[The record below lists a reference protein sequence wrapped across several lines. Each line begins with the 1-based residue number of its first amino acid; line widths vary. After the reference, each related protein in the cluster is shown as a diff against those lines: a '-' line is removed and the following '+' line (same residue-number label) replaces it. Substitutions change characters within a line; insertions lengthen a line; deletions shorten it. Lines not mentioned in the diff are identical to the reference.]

1 MLKSAAVAAISVALL
16 VGCGDD
22 ARPTEPAAPAL
33 KPEMVVKPIKGQ
45 FLAGCRTEDLLN
57 ELLMHSAQREK
68 TKFEAMF
75 RNFDCAMIPEDGTFK
90 LLAVRPAVVE
100 FTAASSQQSNGMW
113 AVVEAFQ
120 PAQ

>member
-1 MLKSAAVAAISVALL
+1 MLKSTAFVTLVAALL

-22 ARPTEPAAPAL
+22 AKQTEPAAPAL
-33 KPEMVVKPIKGQ
+33 KPEMVVKPVNGQ

-57 ELLMHSAQREK
+57 ELLMHSAQRER

-90 LLAVRPAVVE
+90 LLAVRSAVVE

>member
-1 MLKSAAVAAISVALL
+1 MLKPAAIATIAAALL

-22 ARPTEPAAPAL
+22 AKQTEPAAPAL
-33 KPEMVVKPIKGQ
+33 KPEMVVKPVKGQ
-45 FLAGCRTEDLLN
+45 FLVGCRSEDLLN
-57 ELLMHSAQREK
+57 ELLMHSAQHEK

-75 RNFDCAMIPEDGTFK
+75 RNIDCVMIPEDGTFK
-90 LLAVRPAVVE
+90 LLAVRSAVVE